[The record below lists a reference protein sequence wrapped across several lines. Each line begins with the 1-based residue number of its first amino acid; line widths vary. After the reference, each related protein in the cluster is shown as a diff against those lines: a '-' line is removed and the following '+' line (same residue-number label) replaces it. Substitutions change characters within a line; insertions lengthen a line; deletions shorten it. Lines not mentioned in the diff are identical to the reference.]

1 MIRRLFAALRRGT
14 ADPAPPHL
22 SRPNELNREVTRAER
37 MRRELRE
44 PLRQTTPQPGT
55 ERAQR
60 TPVRVPP
67 APAVPSAP
75 PLTAALKS
83 RSHVRQ
89 ALLLKEILGPPAA
102 LRWPRD
108 RDPEL

>member
-1 MIRRLFAALRRGT
+1 MIRRFFAALRRGT
-14 ADPAPPHL
+14 AEQGPPHPP
-22 SRPNELNREVTRAER
+22 RPNELTREMVRAER
-37 MRRELRE
+37 LRREMRE
-44 PLRQTTPQPGT
+44 PLRQTAPQPGT

-83 RSHVRQ
+83 RSNVRQ
-89 ALLLKEILGPPAA
+89 ALLLKEILGPPAG